1 MKPLRALARQLLTDG
16 EVKVVIG
23 YEEAPRGV
31 RPAFVTDPDDVERL
45 IFDARCVQ
53 NLAVYLT
60 RSRGHVAR
68 LGKPAVVIKGCDA
81 RAVAGLM
88 RESQLEREAA
98 VLIGV
103 RCGGVLADP
112 QQGGELTAHTVA
124 GRCPGCDIREPT
136 LADHLLG
143 ELPPAPAG
151 VAPAA
156 AKLTE
161 LQAMSAEQR
170 AAFWQAH
177 FQRCVRCYACRQVCP
192 LCYCERCIADKTQPR
207 WVEASAHPRGNQA
220 WNIIRALHLAGRC
233 AGCGE
238 CQRAC
243 PAHIPLGLL
252 NQKMADVVKEE
263 FNQVVGDDP
272 SVPAAVGD
280 FRREDAEEFIV

>member
-1 MKPLRALARQLLTDG
+1 MKPLRDLARQLLADG
-16 EVKVVIG
+16 SVAVVIG
-23 YEEAPRGV
+23 YEEGARDV
-31 RPAFVTDPDDVERL
+31 RPTFITSPDDADRL

-53 NLAVYLT
+53 NLAAYLT
-60 RSRGHVAR
+60 RSRSHVAR
-68 LGKPAVVIKGCDA
+68 LGKPAVVVKGCDA
-81 RAVAGLM
+81 RAVAGLI
-88 RESQLEREAA
+88 RESQLEREDA

-112 QQGGELTAHTVA
+112 QQGGELTAQTVA
-124 GRCPGCDIREPT
+124 GRCPGCEIREPT

-143 ELPPAPAG
+143 ELPAAPPGEAPAP
-151 VAPAA
+151 V
-156 AKLTE
+156 KLAE
-161 LQAMSAEQR
+161 LQAMSAGQR

-177 FQRCVRCYACRQVCP
+177 FKRCVRCYACRQICP

-220 WNIIRALHLAGRC
+220 WHIIRALHLAGRC

-243 PAHIPLGLL
+243 PADIPLGLL
-252 NQKMADVVKEE
+252 NRKMAAVVEE
-263 FNQVVGDDP
+263 QFNQVVGDDP